1 MHNPISIREIRSGDL
16 EAVRRINAES
26 SPGVSLL
33 TMHGLER
40 LTAGA
45 TLAWVAAAGQNIAA
59 YLIGFAGDAIY
70 DGEEFAW
77 FKQRRRD
84 FVYVDQI
91 ATASPFRG
99 RGIGRML
106 YSEVED

>member
-33 TMHGLER
+33 TRHGLER

-45 TLAWVAAAGQNIAA
+45 TLAWVAAAGQDIETCEVNLEPSNPRSLAFHRRC
-59 YLIGFAGDAIY
+59 GFIEVGSMKTT
-70 DGEEFAW
+70 DG
-77 FKQRRRD
+77 RRVVLLQKD
-84 FVYVDQI
+84 VK
-91 ATASPFRG
+91 
-99 RGIGRML
+99 
-106 YSEVED
+106 EVS